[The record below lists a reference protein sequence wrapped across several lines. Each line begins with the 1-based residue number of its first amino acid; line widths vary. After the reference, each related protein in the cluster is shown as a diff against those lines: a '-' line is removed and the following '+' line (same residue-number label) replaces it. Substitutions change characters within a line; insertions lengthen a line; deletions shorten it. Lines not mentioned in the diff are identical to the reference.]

1 VPSLIGRT
9 AATDAVRVP
18 SGGRNQ
24 IGRPLAVRHGRPQR
38 ASAVDV
44 ADGRGGEEVQNFQEK
59 ALHLLQHLLPLVA
72 RLSKSVIEFQG

>member
-1 VPSLIGRT
+1 VPSLIGWT
-9 AATDAVRVP
+9 AATVAVRVP

-24 IGRPLAVRHGRPQR
+24 IGRPTAVHRDRPPLMWR
-38 ASAVDV
+38 TAVVD
-44 ADGRGGEEVQNFQEK
+44 EEVQNFQEK

>member
-18 SGGRNQ
+18 LGGRNQ
-24 IGRPLAVRHGRPQR
+24 IGRPLATRRGRPPWP
-38 ASAVDV
+38 SAVDV